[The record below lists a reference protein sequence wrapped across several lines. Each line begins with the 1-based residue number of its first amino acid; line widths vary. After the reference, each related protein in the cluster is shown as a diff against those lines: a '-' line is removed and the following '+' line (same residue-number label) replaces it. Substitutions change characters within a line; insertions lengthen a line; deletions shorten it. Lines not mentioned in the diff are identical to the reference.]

1 MDERFL
7 KKLLATMKCGMCGNH
22 YQSGNVNILGRKEDL
37 WFLSVFCPSCKSQG
51 LVAAVVKEG
60 KVTEVLTELTPD
72 EQKRL
77 ASATPLSSDD
87 LMDMHSFLRDFDGDF
102 RSLFGS

>member
-1 MDERFL
+1 MDEKFL
-7 KKLLATMKCGMCGNH
+7 KKLLATMKCGMCGHH
-22 YQSGNVNILGRKEDL
+22 YQSGNVNILGRKDDL
-37 WFLSVFCPSCKSQG
+37 WFLSVFCPSCRSQG

-60 KVTEVLTELTPD
+60 KVTELLTELTPE

-77 ASATPLSSDD
+77 ATAGPLTTDD

-102 RSLFGS
+102 QSLFG